1 MRWTTAPEV
10 RLDAGKATRFGF
22 AKPSASPFWL
32 STGRLRVE
40 FLAAHLAEMEN
51 RTQPTGNPENV
62 G

>member
-32 STGRLRVE
+32 STGRLRSNSV
-40 FLAAHLAEMEN
+40 AAHLAETEN